1 MSKFNRSQSYRKNLK
16 NKWRKP
22 KGLHNKKRLNRKGR
36 GPNVKPGYGTKDED
50 RHTYKGLKIVHV
62 SKIEALDELNPK
74 EHAVIIASMGKRKKQ
89 TFVEK
94 AKDKGFKFAN
104 FNAEKY
110 LEKVKEEQKERKE
123 ERKQIEKRK
132 EEKQKEVEKKKK
144 ESKDEEED
152 KEEKQDPEEKKKQE
166 KKEQEKIITKSKW
179 IKWRFKKD

>member
-50 RHTYKGLKIVHV
+50 RHTYKGLKIVQITHE
-62 SKIEALDELNPK
+62 KELEELDK
-74 EHAVIIASMGKRKKQ
+74 EKHAVIISKLGKRKK
-89 TFVEK
+89 TSLVEK
-94 AKDKGFKFAN
+94 AKKQGFTFAN

-110 LEKVKEEQKERKE
+110 LERVQEELKERKQ
-123 ERKQIEKRK
+123 ERKQIEKK
-132 EEKQKEVEKKKK
+132 KKQKQKEAEEKKK
-144 ESKDEEED
+144 EKDGEEE

-166 KKEQEKIITKSKW
+166 KKEQEKIITKSK
-179 IKWRFKKD
+179 

>member
-36 GPNVKPGYGTKDED
+36 GPNVKPGYGTKDEE

-62 SKIEALDELNPK
+62 SKLDVLDELDPK
-74 EHAVIIASMGKRKKQ
+74 KHAVIIASMGKRKKLS
-89 TFVEK
+89 FVKK
-94 AKDKGFKFAN
+94 AKDKGFTFAN

-110 LEKVKEEQKERKE
+110 LEKVKEERKERKK

-132 EEKQKEVEKKKK
+132 EEKEKEVEKKKK
-144 ESKDEEED
+144 ESKDE

-166 KKEQEKIITKSKW
+166 KKEQEKIITKSK
-179 IKWRFKKD
+179 